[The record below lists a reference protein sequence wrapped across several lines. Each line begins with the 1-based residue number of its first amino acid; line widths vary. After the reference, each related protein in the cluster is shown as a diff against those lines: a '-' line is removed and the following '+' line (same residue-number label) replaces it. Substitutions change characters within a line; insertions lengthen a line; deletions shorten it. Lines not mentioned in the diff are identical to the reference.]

1 MIENNFWD
9 FDKNLIYLYVLFLLE
24 YEGTNGF
31 LSFYR
36 NHMYWKNLILELQ
49 SKNLQTNQNS
59 GFFKLQYLRN
69 ELRYE
74 VEFLYVI
81 RHP

>member
-1 MIENNFWD
+1 MKRHFWKNISAVQGGPKIIENNFWD

-49 SKNLQTNQNS
+49 SKNL
-59 GFFKLQYLRN
+59 
-69 ELRYE
+69 
-74 VEFLYVI
+74 
-81 RHP
+81 

>member
-49 SKNLQTNQNS
+49 SKNL
-59 GFFKLQYLRN
+59 
-69 ELRYE
+69 
-74 VEFLYVI
+74 
-81 RHP
+81 